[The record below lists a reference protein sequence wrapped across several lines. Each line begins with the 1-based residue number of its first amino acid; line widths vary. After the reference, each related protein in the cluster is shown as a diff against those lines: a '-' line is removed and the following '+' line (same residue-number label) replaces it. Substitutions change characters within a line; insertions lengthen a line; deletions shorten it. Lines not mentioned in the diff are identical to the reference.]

1 LPAIELI
8 AAHCEPYSPA
18 CSSTIRTA
26 RARTSGEYRSPVPL
40 SVHRSILS
48 RFGASGKPGA
58 VQLINNTSI
67 DGLLGTKVG
76 EHLRRYRGE
85 HQANEQSTE
94 WALLRHL
101 LPEALDPVLREELAY
116 LDALPDWARRK

>member
-1 LPAIELI
+1 
-8 AAHCEPYSPA
+8 
-18 CSSTIRTA
+18 
-26 RARTSGEYRSPVPL
+26 
-40 SVHRSILS
+40 
-48 RFGASGKPGA
+48 
-58 VQLINNTSI
+58 LINNTSI